1 VKKPNPKTLGTV
13 LTILVILGLVVV
25 FFIKDKGETGE
36 LIHYS
41 QDHPIES
48 AAQSEK
54 GCLLCHSGMKGFAP
68 KHEDIGC
75 TTCHKGHNEVKDK
88 DSSHQGMIL
97 IPGNFNDMESTCGL
111 CHPDAVRNIKTSIMS
126 TNSGLVNI
134 DRYIFGE
141 RDSPDGY
148 SHVMDIGHT
157 AADSHLRNLCARC
170 HLGMEKTE
178 TGPITELS
186 HGGGCNAC
194 HLNFSE
200 QAHTDFNAYH
210 TDSVLPVYHASL
222 DLQITN
228 DHCFGCHSRSGRIA
242 TNYEGYH
249 ETQLTPE
256 EMKGK
261 EGYRLLQDG
270 RVFQYIEEDVH
281 HTKGLAC
288 IDCHNYGEVMGDG
301 KLYMHE
307 ENAVKIRCNDCHL
320 TDKAET
326 ISYDSLDFIYRR
338 ILQLKDIDLADK
350 KMMKTHI
357 EGRPMTNAFLKEDG
371 TPVLIGKLNGKT
383 YPMPPPAEICT
394 RGEAHDEITCAGCH
408 TSWAPQCIG
417 CHINYEPESP
427 GYDLLENK
435 RNKGTWREYAGGF
448 FSGQPTLGITDN
460 PEIREIKPA
469 IPGMVMTLDKSEFSE
484 KYHGSET
491 EFFRLFAPAEPH
503 TIAKKGRNCKACHN
517 SSLTQGYG
525 RGKLKFISDGEKSFW
540 TFESEYET
548 SKEDGLPQDAWIGFL
563 QERDDIVSTRI
574 DFRPFNLE
582 EQKRILTVG
591 ACFTCHKEDSEVM
604 LQSLDMEF
612 EKYLEKLSSECRVPE
627 F

>member
-1 VKKPNPKTLGTV
+1 MKSPHNKKSVIVIILLILLGFIAAYFIGENGNIGDIEHPLQKQFIEQKVKA
-13 LTILVILGLVVV
+13 
-25 FFIKDKGETGE
+25 D
-36 LIHYS
+36 
-41 QDHPIES
+41 
-48 AAQSEK
+48 K
-54 GCLLCHSGMKGFAP
+54 GCLLCHSGMQGFAP
-68 KHEDIGC
+68 MHQDIGC
-75 TTCHKGHNEVKDK
+75 TSCHKGDDHVKDK
-88 DSSHQGMIL
+88 DSSHFGMIP
-97 IPGNFNDMESTCGL
+97 IPGNFKDMESTCGL
-111 CHPDAVRNIKTSIMS
+111 CHPDAVKNIQTSIMS

-134 DRYIFGE
+134 DRFIFGE
-141 RDSPDGY
+141 RDSPDGF
-148 SHVMDIGHT
+148 SHVKDIGHT

-186 HGGGCNAC
+186 RGGGCNAC
-194 HLNFSE
+194 HLNYSE
-200 QAHTDFNAYH
+200 QANNDFNAYH
-210 TDSVLPVYHASL
+210 TDIILPVYHASL
-222 DLQITN
+222 DLQVSN

-249 ETQLTPE
+249 ETQLTRE

-270 RVFQYIEEDVH
+270 RVFQFIEEDVH

-288 IDCHNYGEVMGDG
+288 IDCHNYSEVMGDG
-301 KLYMHE
+301 NLNMHE

-320 TDKAET
+320 TEEAKT

-338 ILQLKDIDLADK
+338 IVQLKDIDLTDK
-350 KMMKTHI
+350 KMMKTHF
-357 EGRPMTNAFLKEDG
+357 EGRPMTNAFIKDDG
-371 TPVLIGKLNGKT
+371 TPVLIGKLNGKK
-383 YPMPPPAEICT
+383 YPMIRPAEICT

-417 CHINYEPESP
+417 CHINFEPDSP

-435 RNKGTWREYAGGF
+435 KDNGTWREYAGGF
-448 FSGQPTLGITDN
+448 FAGQPTLGVTEN
-460 PEIREIKPA
+460 PEIKEIKPA
-469 IPGMVMTLDKSEFSE
+469 IPGMVMALDKSAFSE

-503 TIAKKGRNCKACHN
+503 TISKKVRDCKSCHN
-517 SSLTQGYG
+517 SSLALGYG
-525 RGKLKFISDGEKSFW
+525 RGELNFNTINGRSYW
-540 TFESEYET
+540 TFESEYEV
-548 SKEDGLPQDAWIGFL
+548 SKQDGLPQDAWIGFL
-563 QERDDIVSTRI
+563 EERNDRVSTRI

-612 EKYLEKLSSECRVPE
+612 ELYLKKLSPECKVPE

>member
-1 VKKPNPKTLGTV
+1 MKNPNRKTLGIV
-13 LTILVILGLVVV
+13 FIILIILGFVLVY
-25 FFIKDKGETGE
+25 FLGDKGDITEIKH
-36 LIHYS
+36 LS
-41 QDHPIES
+41 QKHQITPQ
-48 AAQSEK
+48 AKAEK
-54 GCLLCHSGMKGFAP
+54 GCLLCHSGMQGFAP
-68 KHEDIGC
+68 MHEDIGC
-75 TTCHKGHNEVKDK
+75 TSCHKGDDHVMDK
-88 DSSHQGMIL
+88 DSSHLGMIL

-111 CHPDAVRNIKTSIMS
+111 CHPDAVKNIRTSIMS

-141 RDSPDGY
+141 RESPDGF
-148 SHVMDIGHT
+148 SHVKDIGHT
-157 AADSHLRNLCARC
+157 AADAHLRNLCARC

-186 HGGGCNAC
+186 RGGGCNAC

-200 QAHTDFNAYH
+200 QAQTDFENYH
-210 TDSVLPVYHASL
+210 KDSILPVFHASL
-222 DLQITN
+222 DLQISN
-228 DHCFGCHSRSGRIA
+228 NHCFGCHSRSGRIA

-249 ETQLTPE
+249 ETQLTLE
-256 EMKGK
+256 EMRGK

-270 RVFQYIEEDVH
+270 RVFQFIEEDVH

-301 KLYMHE
+301 NLYMHE

-320 TDKAET
+320 TEKAET

-338 ILQLKDIDLADK
+338 IIQLKNIDLADK
-350 KMMKTHI
+350 EMMITHI
-357 EGRPMTNAFLKEDG
+357 EGRPMTNTFLLADG

-383 YPMPPPAEICT
+383 YPLVEPHDICT
-394 RGEAHDEITCAGCH
+394 RGEAHNDITCAGCH

-435 RNKGTWREYAGGF
+435 KDKGTWREYAGGF
-448 FSGQPTLGITDN
+448 FAGQPTLGVTEN
-460 PEIREIKPA
+460 PEVKEIKVA
-469 IPGMVMTLDKSEFSE
+469 IPGMIMTLDKSEFSE
-484 KYHGSET
+484 KYHGSKT

-503 TIAKKGRNCKACHN
+503 TISKKGRNCKSCHN
-517 SSLTQGYG
+517 SSLALGYG
-525 RGKLKFISDGEKSFW
+525 RGILKFKTNNGHSFW

-548 SKEDGLPQDAWIGFL
+548 SKQDGLPQDAWIGFL
-563 QERDDIVSTRI
+563 EERNDMVSTRI
-574 DFRPFNLE
+574 DFRPFNLD

-591 ACFTCHKEDSEVM
+591 ACFTCHAENSKVM

-612 EKYLEKLSSECRVPE
+612 EKYLKKLSPKCRVPE